1 MLIPVLGIITSLAI
15 LLVLAYRG
23 HSVVAVA
30 PIAAL
35 VATVMSGAP
44 LLATYTQ
51 IFMPALGKFIVSFFP
66 LFIAGAIFGKLMSS
80 SGLAA
85 DLAQGIS
92 RLFGPKHAMLSV
104 VLATA
109 LLTYGGVSAWV
120 VAFTIVPIAM
130 ELFHEAGIPKR
141 LMPAALAFGTI
152 TFALAALPGSPQVHN
167 VIPTRYFGTDTY
179 AAPIIGLIGTA
190 MMFTMGMAWLQYRI
204 RQLKAAGETYLPE
217 GETDLDPDES
227 KEPFVDPSVDQ
238 EPHLPAGHVVT
249 HTNTTSHFDSPLPT
263 DTTSHDAAVA
273 THAAPAAGGAAV
285 ATSTP
290 DNWKIRGLLGLLPIA
305 VVIGMNY
312 VFVHWI
318 ASHMNFDYLADDKFG
333 ATKLS
338 SVIGVWSVV
347 VAIVTAIILIFI
359 MRPKMVRNMFNELSD
374 GAKNAI
380 LPCFTTASE
389 VGYGAVI
396 ASLAVFAA
404 IKSSMFSIDG
414 DALLVGIAAT
424 GVISGITG
432 SSSGGLSITL
442 EAFADQLTTMAVE
455 QGISPETLHRL
466 IAMASVCFDSLPHNG
481 AVLTILLVCNMTHK
495 KSYKDIAAVT
505 VVIPLIS
512 LAVLVTGVYLLG
524 LSG

>member
-1 MLIPVLGIITSLAI
+1 
-15 LLVLAYRG
+15 
-23 HSVVAVA
+23 
-30 PIAAL
+30 
-35 VATVMSGAP
+35 
-44 LLATYTQ
+44 
-51 IFMPALGKFIVSFFP
+51 
-66 LFIAGAIFGKLMSS
+66 
-80 SGLAA
+80 
-85 DLAQGIS
+85 
-92 RLFGPKHAMLSV
+92 
-104 VLATA
+104 
-109 LLTYGGVSAWV
+109 
-120 VAFTIVPIAM
+120 
-130 ELFHEAGIPKR
+130 
-141 LMPAALAFGTI
+141 
-152 TFALAALPGSPQVHN
+152 
-167 VIPTRYFGTDTY
+167 
-179 AAPIIGLIGTA
+179 
-190 MMFTMGMAWLQYRI
+190 
-204 RQLKAAGETYLPE
+204 
-217 GETDLDPDES
+217 
-227 KEPFVDPSVDQ
+227 
-238 EPHLPAGHVVT
+238 
-249 HTNTTSHFDSPLPT
+249 
-263 DTTSHDAAVA
+263 
-273 THAAPAAGGAAV
+273 
-285 ATSTP
+285 
-290 DNWKIRGLLGLLPIA
+290 
-305 VVIGMNY
+305 MNY

-442 EAFADQLTTMAVE
+442 EAFADQLSTMAVE
-455 QGISPETLHRL
+455 QGISHETLHRL

>member
-204 RQLKAAGETYLPE
+204 RQLKAAGELYLPE
-217 GETDLDPDES
+217 GETDLGPDES

-249 HTNTTSHFDSPLPT
+249 HTNTTSHFDSPP
-263 DTTSHDAAVA
+263 
-273 THAAPAAGGAAV
+273 P
-285 ATSTP
+285 
-290 DNWKIRGLLGLLPIA
+290 
-305 VVIGMNY
+305 
-312 VFVHWI
+312 
-318 ASHMNFDYLADDKFG
+318 
-333 ATKLS
+333 
-338 SVIGVWSVV
+338 
-347 VAIVTAIILIFI
+347 
-359 MRPKMVRNMFNELSD
+359 
-374 GAKNAI
+374 
-380 LPCFTTASE
+380 
-389 VGYGAVI
+389 
-396 ASLAVFAA
+396 
-404 IKSSMFSIDG
+404 
-414 DALLVGIAAT
+414 
-424 GVISGITG
+424 
-432 SSSGGLSITL
+432 
-442 EAFADQLTTMAVE
+442 
-455 QGISPETLHRL
+455 HRHHQ
-466 IAMASVCFDSLPHNG
+466 S
-481 AVLTILLVCNMTHK
+481 
-495 KSYKDIAAVT
+495 
-505 VVIPLIS
+505 
-512 LAVLVTGVYLLG
+512 
-524 LSG
+524 